1 MKRGNMKTKKNSS
14 FFAYS
19 LLSVALG
26 TTLAV
31 TVLSVILPIA
41 FWLTRTEMSGWFDL
55 MVRLEPISKSISSSV
70 NSDYLIG
77 GIQGRLTI
85 LNQTTLLMLMNSL
98 IPILIFGSWTYGIF
112 LLRKIIKNVHEGN
125 HFASA
130 NVKNMRIIALIMMI
144 VPHVQVLLQN
154 IIVNSLPKNLIID
167 GMKVSKILAGPVNI
181 FSFSLIPD
189 YILLGLIIF
198 VFAEVFKEGTNLKQ
212 ENDLTV

>member
-1 MKRGNMKTKKNSS
+1 MKTKKNSS